1 MLVLTGGCVAAFTW
15 AKLGGYGHLDDALT
29 LACGVIALHQ
39 VKAGRSVWAG
49 VAIGVAIA
57 SKPWGV
63 IFLPHT
69 LASRPRDWRSPVAA
83 AAVAAVAWLP
93 FIIGAPGSLRG
104 LRPTVHIAPDSVL
117 DLVGLTDQS
126 LPDWMRIAQ
135 LAACLAIGAILVAR
149 NRPES
154 VIAAAVAV
162 RIATDPATW
171 SYYTPGLV
179 IGVLIWDLLDRR
191 RFPWA
196 TFAVVVGLAPTWLV
210 SSDTL
215 RAVLRAAVAV
225 AVVVWA
231 VLRPPAWTATPRRSR
246 VA

>member
-1 MLVLTGGCVAAFTW
+1 MCGIRGHPSTDFGLLVLTGGCVVAFTW
-15 AKLGGYGHLDDALT
+15 AKGGWVRAPRRRPHADVRRWRA
-29 LACGVIALHQ
+29 AP
-39 VKAGRSVWAG
+39 G
-49 VAIGVAIA
+49 VAIGVA
-57 SKPWGV
+57 
-63 IFLPHT
+63 
-69 LASRPRDWRSPVAA
+69 
-83 AAVAAVAWLP
+83 AWLP
-93 FIIGAPGSLRG
+93 FIIGAPGSLKA
-104 LRPTVHIAPDSVL
+104 LRPTVHIAPDSLL

-126 LPDWMRIAQ
+126 LPAWMRIAQ

-191 RFPWA
+191 RFPWV
-196 TFAVVVGLAPTWLV
+196 TFVVVVGLAPTWLV
-210 SSDTL
+210 PSDTL